1 MVGASYHMAM
11 RTCATVPWQ
20 MDVTLS
26 PALARIVHALDDAAA
41 PHSSEALAAALHAPI
56 GLDDVA
62 PWIRFDT
69 ANYVRTLVA
78 RGAGNGW
85 ELRLAC
91 WRPGQSTSLHGH
103 GTAACAFRV
112 LRGSATETRLGA
124 RDRKWAPGDV
134 VAELGPALVHQVGNV
149 DTDALVTLHAYSPP
163 LPVDAPSPR
172 AGFDVAIVGGGFGG
186 VAAAVHL
193 LRHGGRDLRVALI
206 ERGPW
211 LGRGIAYGVDSEV
224 FRLNVPAAKMSIDP
238 DRTDD
243 FVRWAGSEVA
253 PHAFLPRTRYARYV
267 VERFADALRAGPG
280 KLRVIRGE
288 AVAIDA
294 HGVALADHTRVHAAA
309 VVLATGLEPRITAS
323 LLPADHRIVDA
334 WDECALAAL
343 PRDGRLLILGAGL
356 TALDVI
362 AFLELHGYRGAASIV
377 SRRGLL
383 PAPHAAH
390 GSHGTPLGE
399 AAIAAAPTELRAL
412 LRWGRAHVAATVARG
427 EPWQHAIDALR
438 PHVARLW
445 RGLPARDRAAF
456 VRGVRPYWDVL
467 RHRAPEDVVAL
478 VDTWQRDGRL
488 ERLAGAVATC
498 RPTADGLDVTLRLA
512 GGATRDVRY
521 HAIVRCI
528 GPALTRGETDAPL
541 IHDLIERGLAAAD
554 PAGLGIVTD
563 ERGRVIGRD
572 GRPSPGLF
580 ALGALRRASSWETTA
595 VPDISVHAA
604 ELAKMICGR

>member
-1 MVGASYHMAM
+1 
-11 RTCATVPWQ
+11 
-20 MDVTLS
+20 MDAALS
-26 PALARIVHALDDAAA
+26 PALAEIARALDAATA
-41 PHSSEALAAALHAPI
+41 PHTSDSLAAALRAPV

-69 ANYVRTLVA
+69 ANYVRTLIA
-78 RGAGNGW
+78 RGEAAAVPW
-85 ELRLAC
+85 ELRLLC

-103 GTAACAFRV
+103 GAAACAFRV

-124 RDRKWAPGDV
+124 RDRRWAPGDV
-134 VAELGPALVHQVGNV
+134 VAELGPTLVHQVGNG
-149 DTDALVTLHAYSPP
+149 DADALVTLHAYSPP
-163 LPVDAPSPR
+163 LPIDAPSPR
-172 AGFDVAIVGGGFGG
+172 VGFDVAIVGGGFGG
-186 VAAAVHL
+186 AAAAFHL

-211 LGRGIAYGVDSEV
+211 LGRGVAYGVDSAV
-224 FRLNVPAAKMSIDP
+224 FRLNVPASKMSIDP
-238 DRTDD
+238 DRKDD
-243 FVRWAGSEVA
+243 FVRWAGSEAA

-288 AVAIDA
+288 AIGIDDA
-294 HGVALADHTRVHAAA
+294 GVALADGHHVPAAA
-309 VVLATGLEPRITAS
+309 VVLATGLEPRIAAS
-323 LLPADHRIVDA
+323 ILPADPRIVDA

-343 PRDGRLLILGAGL
+343 PRDGRLLILGSGL

-362 AFLELHGYRGAASIV
+362 AFLEQHGYRGAASIV

-383 PAPHAAH
+383 PAPHTAD

-399 AAIAAAPTELRAL
+399 AAIATAPTELRAL

-427 EPWQHAIDALR
+427 APWQHAIDALR

-445 RGLPARDRAAF
+445 RGLPAPDRAAF

-467 RHRAPEDVVAL
+467 RHRAPGDVVAL
-478 VDTWQRDGRL
+478 VEAWQRDGRL
-488 ERLAGAVATC
+488 ERLAGAIATC
-498 RPTADGLDVTLRLA
+498 RPTSDGLDVTLRLA
-512 GGATRDVRY
+512 GGATKEVRY

-528 GPALTRGETDAPL
+528 GPALTRGEVDAPL
-541 IHDLIERGLAAAD
+541 VHDLIERGVAAAD

-563 ERGRVIGRD
+563 ERGRVVGRD
-572 GRPSPGLF
+572 GSASTRLY